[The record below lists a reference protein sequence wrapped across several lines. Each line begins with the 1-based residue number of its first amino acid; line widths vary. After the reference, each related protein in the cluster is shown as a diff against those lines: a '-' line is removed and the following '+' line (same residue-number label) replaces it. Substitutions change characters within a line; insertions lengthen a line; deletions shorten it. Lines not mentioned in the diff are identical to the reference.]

1 MKASPLTLLKMR
13 APARARRWLRHGA
26 GRCAVAAGLLA
37 ALVLGMAGQ
46 ALAEE
51 PVKGEIK
58 VVNEANFTRLV
69 FRLDEIVDSKVR
81 QSGAILVIEF
91 KKPVAI
97 AVDRINSGA
106 PTYISAAR
114 RDPDGKAVRI
124 ALAQKLRVNAIPAA
138 ERLYVDL
145 LPEPWTG
152 VLPGLPQDVVDELAN
167 RTRLAEAQLNKQR
180 LSAKPKDTPVV
191 RVKVAKLPTFMR
203 YVFELPKNATVTPER
218 ADGKLLLQ
226 FDQPIKWD
234 LADAKATLPPTV
246 DSVEAEA
253 DFDSVAVVFALNGAP
268 EVHSFHEDRSF
279 VVDVGRS
286 GDAAKPE
293 AEAGGAEKI
302 AAPKTVPAAG
312 APGAPKGEPINAPAI
327 ERPETVPAKGA
338 QKDAPAGKDGPAIKD
353 APAKAPHAAAAEPA
367 KEPSKEPVKDAMKEP
382 AAAPAKVAAKD
393 VVKEPA
399 KEVIKDAAKEPAK
412 EPMKDAAPPKAVAA
426 ASPPEPAPPATVAPS
441 PESMPAAAAKSEPKS
456 EAKSETP
463 PQPEAKAPANA
474 PVRAQTN
481 AQSNSPAA
489 AAASPP
495 PAPVAQRAIAAI
507 VNASGDNIRIEFP
520 FATPTPAAVFRRS
533 DTLWLVFDNA
543 PKIDLSALTRGVHPV
558 VRKATFM
565 HGPDGAAIVRLRL
578 TRPQMASAVA
588 DGPGWI
594 VTLGDTAAQPPS
606 ALAIARNV
614 LGQNKASI
622 IVPFDGAK
630 QIHTITDPDL
640 GDRLMVVTAL
650 APARGFLKGQ
660 DFVEL
665 RALPSTQGVVV
676 QPIADDLSVSIEPDK
691 VVIGRPGGLSLSA
704 AVSGAQQQ
712 QAPGFRALT
721 FDTQT
726 WGFDRQ
732 TPFLA
737 RQSELIG
744 LAAAAPVAKRRHARL
759 NLARFYIAREMGA
772 EAKAVLD
779 VALADQRGG
788 DDVTGSVLKA
798 IANMMLDRND
808 EALKELSG
816 AQLGEQQDVPVW
828 RAIAHARLGQW
839 AEAYAGF
846 KAADIAVRALPVEMQ
861 RIAMRAEMR
870 SAIEVRD
877 FAAAT
882 RIANEFETMGLPAD
896 FEPSIAVLTGR
907 LYESLGRKEDA
918 LVSYRAAAASRDRR
932 SAAQGRL
939 REIELLNQTGDMPR
953 QEVIHEL
960 ETLTTTWRGDET
972 ESGGLRLLAHLYTE
986 DNRYRDAFHVMRTAL
1001 RAHPDS
1007 DQTRRIQDEAA
1018 ATFES
1023 LFLAG
1028 KGDALPP
1035 VEALGLF
1042 YDFRELTPI
1051 GRRGD
1056 EMIRRLADRLVS
1068 VDLLD
1073 QAAELLQHQVDHRL
1087 NGAARAQV
1095 ATRLAVIYL
1104 MNRKPDRALAVLQK
1118 TRTGELSNELRDQ
1131 RLLLEARAISDGGR
1145 HELALEVIANIKGRE
1160 AIRLRSDILWAA
1172 KRWRE
1177 AAEQIELMYGT
1188 RWRDFTPLT
1197 DAERTDIL
1205 RAAIGYALSEEQLS
1219 LGRLREKYAAKFA
1232 EGPDRRAFD
1241 VVSTPIGAAGPDF
1254 QDIANKLAAT
1264 DTLEGFLRDL
1274 RARYPE
1280 APTPDAELAKD
1291 PAKVPAKDAPKGAAT
1306 DAAKTPVAAAA
1317 VPPAAGSALPPKA
1330 PSGVPLKPDK
1340 TPTGTINSDK
1350 TPAVAFKPRLPPTF
1364 GYR

>member
-13 APARARRWLRHGA
+13 APARARQWLRHGA

-37 ALVLGMAGQ
+37 ALAIGMAGQ

-58 VVNEANFTRLV
+58 VVNEANYTRLV
-69 FRLDEIVDSKVR
+69 FRLDEIVDSRVR

-97 AVDRINSGA
+97 AVDRINAGA

-180 LSAKPKDTPVV
+180 LSDKSKETPTV

-203 YVFELPKNATVTPER
+203 YVFALPKNATVTPER

-268 EVHSFHEDRSF
+268 EVHSFHEDRNF
-279 VVDVGRS
+279 VVDVGRA
-286 GDAAKPE
+286 GDATKPQ

-302 AAPKTVPAAG
+302 ATPKTAPAAG
-312 APGAPKGEPINAPAI
+312 APGVPKGEPINAPAI
-327 ERPETVPAKGA
+327 ERPETVPAKDA
-338 QKDAPAGKDGPAIKD
+338 PKDAPAIKD

-367 KEPSKEPVKDAMKEP
+367 KVSAKEPVKDAMKEP
-382 AAAPAKVAAKD
+382 AAAPIKVAAKD
-393 VVKEPA
+393 VVKE
-399 KEVIKDAAKEPAK
+399 VIKDTVKEPAK
-412 EPMKDAAPPKAVAA
+412 ESMKDATPPKAVAA
-426 ASPPEPAPPATVAPS
+426 ASPPKPELGQPATAAPS
-441 PESMPAAAAKSEPKS
+441 PESMPAAKSEAKTETKS
-456 EAKSETP
+456 EAKSPAP
-463 PQPEAKAPANA
+463 PPEAKPPAD
-474 PVRAQTN
+474 AQAN
-481 AQSNSPAA
+481 AQSNTPAA
-489 AAASPP
+489 AAESPP
-495 PAPVAQRAIAAI
+495 PLAQGVIGAI
-507 VNASGDNIRIEFP
+507 VNASGDSTRIEFP

-543 PKIDLSALTRGVHPV
+543 PKIDLSALTRGVHPA
-558 VRKATFM
+558 VRNATFM

-588 DGPGWI
+588 DGPSWVI
-594 VTLGDTAAQPPS
+594 TLGDTAAQPS
-606 ALAIARNV
+606 GALAIARNV

-630 QIHTITDPDL
+630 QIHTVTDPDL

-676 QPIADDLSVSIEPDK
+676 QPIADDLTVAIEPDK
-691 VVIGRPGGLSLSA
+691 VVIGRPSGLSLSA

-744 LAAAAPVAKRRHARL
+744 LAAAAPVTKRRQARL

-816 AQLGEQQDVPVW
+816 PQLGEQQDVPVW

-846 KAADIAVRALPVEMQ
+846 KAADNAVRALPVEMQ

-877 FAAAT
+877 FAGAT
-882 RIANEFETMGLPAD
+882 RIANEFETMGLPPD

-953 QEVIHEL
+953 AEVIHEL

-1087 NGAARAQV
+1087 SGAARAQV
-1095 ATRLAVIYL
+1095 ATRLAVVYL

-1118 TRTGELSNELRDQ
+1118 TRTSELSNELRDQ

-1232 EGPDRRAFD
+1232 EGPERRAFD

-1280 APTPDAELAKD
+1280 APMPDAELAKD
-1291 PAKVPAKDAPKGAAT
+1291 PAKVPAKDAPKDTPKGAAT
-1306 DAAKTPVAAAA
+1306 DATKTPVAGA
-1317 VPPAAGSALPPKA
+1317 ALPPKA

-1340 TPTGTINSDK
+1340 ASADKTPTGTIKADK
-1350 TPAVAFKPRLPPTF
+1350 TPAGALKPRMPPTF

>member
-1 MKASPLTLLKMR
+1 MDRFMKASPLTLLKMR
-13 APARARRWLRHGA
+13 ARDRARRWLPLGAGLGA
-26 GRCAVAAGLLA
+26 GRCAVAAALLA

-46 ALAEE
+46 ARAEE

-58 VVNEANFTRLV
+58 VVNEANYTRLV

-97 AVDRINSGA
+97 AVDRINAGA

-124 ALAQKLRVNAIPAA
+124 ALAQKLRINAIPAA

-180 LSAKPKDTPVV
+180 LAAKPKDMPTV

-246 DSVEAEA
+246 DSVDAEA

-268 EVHSFHEDRSF
+268 EVHSFHEDRNF

-286 GDAAKPE
+286 GEAATPQ

-302 AAPKTVPAAG
+302 AAPKTVPVKG
-312 APGAPKGEPINAPAI
+312 APSVPKGEPINAPAI

-338 QKDAPAGKDGPAIKD
+338 PKDVPAVKDVPAIKD
-353 APAKAPHAAAAEPA
+353 APAKAPHAAAMEPA
-367 KEPSKEPVKDAMKEP
+367 KEPVKDAMKEP
-382 AAAPAKVAAKD
+382 AAAPVKVAAKEA
-393 VVKEPA
+393 V
-399 KEVIKDAAKEPAK
+399 KDAAKEPAK
-412 EPMKDAAPPKAVAA
+412 ESMKDAAPPKAVAA
-426 ASPPEPAPPATVAPS
+426 ASPAKPELGQPATVAPS
-441 PESMPAAAAKSEPKS
+441 PESRPAAAAQS
-456 EAKSETP
+456 EAKSEAKFEAKSEAP
-463 PQPEAKAPANA
+463 PPEAKAPANA
-474 PVRAQTN
+474 QAN

-489 AAASPP
+489 AADSPP
-495 PAPVAQRAIAAI
+495 PVAQGVIGAI
-507 VNASGDNIRIEFP
+507 VNASGDNTRIEFP

-543 PKIDLSALTRGVHPV
+543 PKIDLSALTRGVHPA
-558 VRKATFM
+558 VRNATFT
-565 HGPDGAAIVRLRL
+565 HGPDGAGIVRLRL

-588 DGPGWI
+588 DGPSWVI
-594 VTLGDTAAQPPS
+594 TLGDTAAQPS
-606 ALAIARNV
+606 GALAIARNV

-622 IVPFDGAK
+622 LVPFDGAK

-640 GDRLMVVTAL
+640 NDRLMVVTAL

-676 QPIADDLSVSIEPDK
+676 QPIADDLTVAIEPDK
-691 VVIGRPGGLSLSA
+691 VVIGRPSGLSLSA

-816 AQLGEQQDVPVW
+816 PQLGEQQDVPVW

-846 KAADIAVRALPVEMQ
+846 KAADNAVRALPVEMQ

-877 FAAAT
+877 FANAT

-953 QEVIHEL
+953 AEVIHEL

-1087 NGAARAQV
+1087 SGAARAQV
-1095 ATRLAVIYL
+1095 ATRLAVVYL

-1197 DAERTDIL
+1197 DAERSDIL

-1241 VVSTPIGAAGPDF
+1241 VVSQPIGAAGPDF

-1306 DAAKTPVAAAA
+1306 DAAKTPVAAA
-1317 VPPAAGSALPPKA
+1317 GSALPPKA
-1330 PSGVPLKPDK
+1330 PAGTPLKPDK
-1340 TPTGTINSDK
+1340 TPTGAITPDK
-1350 TPAVAFKPRLPPTF
+1350 TPAGAFKPRMPPTF